1 MINDRQVIGQK
12 PPGPSRGAR
21 IKAVKPAPA
30 LDGDPGARS
39 RPRLRRR
46 EKLADQ
52 VARMIEESILDGR
65 LAPGEQLPIEIDIAA
80 SLNVSRTVVRDAIRA
95 LASRRL
101 VDVRQGIGTTVT
113 SPSTEA
119 FAEAAYVLLLR
130 SHSTVGDLLDAR
142 ELLDTELIIGAMR
155 VGGADW
161 APAEQALADYRSA
174 IKDKRWEGTL
184 EAHNRFHLCMMTAL
198 HNPVIDLLIAPMQ
211 EILVVTA
218 PSPWSPSSPA
228 DWAKGYPD
236 HPPILEAAQRGD
248 ENGLRKAVR
257 AHYAYKDQPSFKRTR
272 QQLLRKVA
280 PIQSARNRGRSGG
293 AANSGIWQLDHSPSG
308 DGFLKRKRKSERSA
322 RV

>member
-1 MINDRQVIGQK
+1 MVSGRIGHVT
-12 PPGPSRGAR
+12 
-21 IKAVKPAPA
+21 KAATRPAV
-30 LDGDPGARS
+30 LDGDREVQAR
-39 RPRLRRR
+39 PTLRKR

-65 LAPGEQLPIEIDIAA
+65 LAPGEQLPIEIEIAA

-119 FAEAAYVLLLR
+119 YAEAAYVLLLR
-130 SHSTVGDLLDAR
+130 SNCTVGDLLDAR
-142 ELLDTELIIGAMR
+142 ELLDTELTIGAMR
-155 VGGADW
+155 AGGADW
-161 APAEQALADYRSA
+161 APADQALADYRSA
-174 IKDKRWEGTL
+174 IKEKRWEGVL

-198 HNPVIDLLIAPMQ
+198 RNPVIDLLIAPMQ

-218 PSPWSPSSPA
+218 PSPWSPSAPSE
-228 DWAKGYPD
+228 WAKGYPD

-257 AHYAYKDQPSFKRTR
+257 DHYAYKDQPSFRRTR

-280 PIQSARNRGRSGG
+280 PIQSASNRGRSRVASTAGLRQVDYIPAG
-293 AANSGIWQLDHSPSG
+293 Y
-308 DGFLKRKRKSERSA
+308 GFLQGQRKGEPGP